1 MNISLVPLEHA
12 HAAWNDVRH
21 YLEPAVE
28 RCNGRWT
35 MEHLCA
41 AVVMGST
48 QLWIAF
54 DDDQKIWG
62 CLTTEI
68 TQYPAKR
75 VLSMHFLGGED
86 FDSWYK
92 LLLEQIT
99 RYGLDMGCDGIEGV
113 ARFGFWKYLQ
123 ADGFDKSAAF
133 YEKGMKNG

>member
-12 HAAWNDVRH
+12 HTAWNDVRH

-62 CLTTEI
+62 
-68 TQYPAKR
+68 
-75 VLSMHFLGGED
+75 
-86 FDSWYK
+86 SWYN

-123 ADGFDKSAAF
+123 ADGFEKSAAF

>member
-1 MNISLVPLEHA
+1 MNISLVPLEHV
-12 HAAWNDVRH
+12 HTAWNDVRH

-86 FDSWYK
+86 FDSWYN
-92 LLLEQIT
+92 LLLS
-99 RYGLDMGCDGIEGV
+99 
-113 ARFGFWKYLQ
+113 
-123 ADGFDKSAAF
+123 KSLGTA
-133 YEKGMKNG
+133 

>member
-12 HAAWNDVRH
+12 HTAWNDVRH

-68 TQYPAKR
+68 TQYPARCCPCTSLAAKILTLGTTYC
-75 VLSMHFLGGED
+75 LSK
-86 FDSWYK
+86 SP
-92 LLLEQIT
+92 
-99 RYGLDMGCDGIEGV
+99 DM
-113 ARFGFWKYLQ
+113 A
-123 ADGFDKSAAF
+123 
-133 YEKGMKNG
+133 